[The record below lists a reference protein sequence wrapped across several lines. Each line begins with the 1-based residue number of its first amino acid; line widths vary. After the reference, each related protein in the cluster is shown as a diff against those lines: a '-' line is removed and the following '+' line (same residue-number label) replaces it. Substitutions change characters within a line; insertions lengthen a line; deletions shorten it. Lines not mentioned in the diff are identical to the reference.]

1 MTKVLVVD
9 DDPLVVSSVA
19 AHLTAAGHDPRT
31 ATDAVDGERM
41 WRTWQPDAVVL
52 DVLLPGSSGLEML
65 TRRRRDGD
73 ATPVLLLSGLSGVD
87 DRVVGLEHGAD
98 DYVTKPFDARELV
111 LRVEALLRRGPFD
124 VKHAPVK
131 LEAGGLVLDEAAHTA
146 RYRDRVEELT
156 PREFALLS
164 FLAQRPGHPFG
175 RRELL
180 RRVWGWTFGDDSTVM
195 VHIRRLRKKLEDDP
209 AQPEL
214 IVNLRGTGYMLVAD
228 GGAGNGAA
236 AEGSATNPAPG
247 SKETV

>member
-9 DDPLVVSSVA
+9 DDALVASSVA
-19 AHLTAAGHDPRT
+19 AHLTAAGHDLRS
-31 ATDAVDGERM
+31 AGDAVESEHI

-52 DVLLPGSSGLEML
+52 DVLLPGGSGLELL

-73 ATPVLLLSGLSGVD
+73 ATPVLMLSGLSGVD

-124 VKHAPVK
+124 VNHAPVRV
-131 LEAGGLVLDEAAHTA
+131 EVGGLVLDEVARTA
-146 RYRDRVEELT
+146 TYRGRVEELT

-195 VHIRRLRKKLEDDP
+195 VHIRRLRKKLEVDP
-209 AQPEL
+209 ADPEL
-214 IVNLRGTGYMLVAD
+214 IVNLRGSGYVLVPD
-228 GGAGNGAA
+228 GTTEAVGTRLVP
-236 AEGSATNPAPG
+236 ESQ
-247 SKETV
+247 ETP

>member
-9 DDPLVVSSVA
+9 DDALVASSVA
-19 AHLTAAGHDPRT
+19 AYLTSAGHEARTAA
-31 ATDAVDGERM
+31 DAVVGEHA
-41 WRTWQPDAVVL
+41 WRQWQPDAVVL

-73 ATPVLLLSGLSGVD
+73 ATPVLLLSGLASVD

-124 VKHAPVK
+124 VLQAPVR
-131 LEAGGLVLDEAAHTA
+131 LEVGGLVLDEAARTVT
-146 RYRDRVEELT
+146 YRDRVEELT

-195 VHIRRLRKKLEDDP
+195 VHIRRLRKKLEEDP
-209 AQPEL
+209 ARPEL
-214 IVNLRGTGYMLVAD
+214 IVNLRGSGYALMTGAD
-228 GGAGNGAA
+228 VSAA
-236 AEGSATNPAPG
+236 QGPTE
-247 SKETV
+247 VVR

>member
-9 DDPLVVSSVA
+9 DDALVASSVA

-31 ATDAVDGERM
+31 AGDAVGSERI
-41 WRTWQPDAVVL
+41 WRTWQPDVVVL
-52 DVLLPGSSGLEML
+52 DVLLPGTSGLELL

-124 VKHAPVK
+124 VRHAPVR
-131 LEAGGLVLDEAAHTA
+131 LEVGGLVLDESARTA
-146 RYRDRVEELT
+146 SYRDRVEELT
-156 PREFALLS
+156 PREYALLS

-195 VHIRRLRKKLEDDP
+195 VHIRRLRKKLEADP
-209 AQPEL
+209 ADPEL
-214 IVNLRGTGYMLVAD
+214 IVNLRGSGYMLLP
-228 GGAGNGAA
+228 GGTAQTAG
-236 AEGSATNPAPG
+236 TTVAPG
-247 SKETV
+247 SKEAVR

>member
-9 DDPLVVSSVA
+9 DDALIALSVA
-19 AHLTAAGHDPRT
+19 AHLTSAGHEPRT
-31 ATDAVDGERM
+31 ATDAVDGEHV

-65 TRRRRDGD
+65 ARRRRDGD
-73 ATPVLLLSGLSGVD
+73 ATPVLLLSGLASVD
-87 DRVVGLEHGAD
+87 DRIVGLEHGAD
-98 DYVTKPFDARELV
+98 DYVTKPFDVRELV

-124 VKHAPVK
+124 VERAPVR
-131 LEAGGLVLDEAAHTA
+131 LEAGGLVLEGAARTA
-146 RYRDRVEELT
+146 AYRDRVVELT

-180 RRVWGWTFGDDSTVM
+180 RRVWGWSFGDDSTVM

-209 AQPEL
+209 ARPEL
-214 IVNLRGTGYMLVAD
+214 IVNLRGTGYALVTEDAE
-228 GGAGNGAA
+228 AA
-236 AEGSATNPAPG
+236 VPEAAPG
-247 SKETV
+247 SREAM